1 MATRI
6 NQRTCRVKGWDN
18 AVPVCEVVKC
28 PAISTDGEVTAS
40 GNTEEGSYGDVIHFE
55 CVSSDKMIDGSS
67 DIRCEETGKWS
78 DVVPKCK
85 AKQKLCPVLS
95 VENGFIYSHPSNKEK
110 IFYSCNTGYKPF
122 TGNWWDSV
130 TCSKGSWSDE
140 PRCIR
145 KEECGALPSVH
156 HGKLTLRDPETADVE
171 CDPGYMSTD
180 RSIKCT
186 NGRWEKPVCKE
197 VRCDIPPNVE
207 NAVITSEPEEL
218 YLPKSTVTYVCRNS
232 YLMNEKTVFCQRG
245 TSEKPPTCQGQRE
258 ITCQSNGEWSSPF
271 YKCEETKCVAKL
283 TANMRSDEHRG
294 SEVSVRPGQTI
305 TLSCVRRGYTLQGQN
320 KITCQTN
327 GEWSSAFPKCI
338 SQTTSC
344 GPPPDVNDADTI
356 ELKKDEYNTGERVEY
371 NCFNKYTLD
380 LRPPLS
386 RYLTCEQG
394 EWRGNIRCLKPCTV
408 TVEEMDRRGIELAYA
423 NRQKMFAP
431 HSDHITFMCK
441 RGKVSVAV
449 RELRQQCNDGVMTL
463 PECVR
468 RGE

>member
-1 MATRI
+1 MRVPVKLLGFGFWLFFLNCAQCKECLREDITFEKTEPAENASYADGETVRVNCMTGYTGLYKLKCEKGEWKKSIERPCARKKCSHPGDTPNGNFELKEGTEFVFGATVLYTCKKGYEMTSRM
-6 NQRTCRVKGWDN
+6 NHRTCRAQGWDN
-18 AVPVCEVVKC
+18 AVPVCE
-28 PAISTDGEVTAS
+28 
-40 GNTEEGSYGDVIHFE
+40 
-55 CVSSDKMIDGSS
+55 
-67 DIRCEETGKWS
+67 
-78 DVVPKCK
+78 

-171 CDPGYMSTD
+171 CDPRFMSTD

-271 YKCEETKCVAKL
+271 YKCEALHAAQFTLAQPGYPFKL
-283 TANMRSDEHRG
+283 ISLRESLRHDIMRG
-294 SEVSVRPGQTI
+294 
-305 TLSCVRRGYTLQGQN
+305 
-320 KITCQTN
+320 
-327 GEWSSAFPKCI
+327 
-338 SQTTSC
+338 
-344 GPPPDVNDADTI
+344 
-356 ELKKDEYNTGERVEY
+356 
-371 NCFNKYTLD
+371 
-380 LRPPLS
+380 
-386 RYLTCEQG
+386 
-394 EWRGNIRCLKPCTV
+394 
-408 TVEEMDRRGIELAYA
+408 M
-423 NRQKMFAP
+423 
-431 HSDHITFMCK
+431 
-441 RGKVSVAV
+441 
-449 RELRQQCNDGVMTL
+449 
-463 PECVR
+463 
-468 RGE
+468 